1 MEIKL
6 DKNQITKF
14 LEDEF
19 IDIQIGDYRVYLEI
33 DHMDK
38 NPFYFEFVRHRKG
51 NIEKKTVG
59 VANNIMELEKLKPKR
74 PEDPSYYHNDPLCPN
89 CRTYMIYKFEHCPK
103 CGQKLDWS
111 EK

>member
-6 DKNQITKF
+6 DKNQITEF

-33 DHMDK
+33 DHIDK
-38 NPFYFEFVRHRKG
+38 NPFYFEFIRHRRDNKEKG
-51 NIEKKTVG
+51 TIG
-59 VANNIMELEKLKPKR
+59 VANNIIELEKLKPKR
-74 PEDPSYYHNDPLCPN
+74 PEDPRYYHNDPLCPN
-89 CRTYMIYKFEHCPK
+89 CGTYMIYKFEHCPK